1 MRQISLQ
8 HGTPL
13 GGPLIWPSVSNQ
25 RLAITHQH
33 RVNHVEAADSITVST
48 VFYVLSRRKIELR
61 DSPRLS
67 LVVSDFVQLDSI
79 SVRKPERRAVFLYK
93 YLYIVIPSHVEVI
106 YQDDILLP
114 VAVTGD
120 VTLTKNLG
128 FQSFISAAILIRDQK
143 NTATP
148 PSVFMLKIKSVCYIW
163 CKGYLRIQIQCCMP
177 CSYRFQVNFEKKG
190 INQEP
195 KTALFF

>member
-1 MRQISLQ
+1 MGNKEHKKTNFFFWGGGGGTGEQANLFQ
-8 HGTPL
+8 GNKGTGTPL
-13 GGPLIWPSVSNQ
+13 GIGPLIWPSVSNE

-79 SVRKPERRAVFLYK
+79 SVRKSERRAGFLYK

-120 VTLTKNLG
+120 IDKKSRLPVFHICRHLDSRSKE
-128 FQSFISAAILIRDQK
+128 
-143 NTATP
+143 TP
-148 PSVFMLKIKSVCYIW
+148 PSLFMLKIKSVLLY
-163 CKGYLRIQIQCCMP
+163 
-177 CSYRFQVNFEKKG
+177 
-190 INQEP
+190 
-195 KTALFF
+195 

>member
-1 MRQISLQ
+1 MRGTKTILGNREHKKIHFRFLGNRGTSQFISGEQ
-8 HGTPL
+8 VPPL
-13 GGPLIWPSVSNQ
+13 GGPLIWPSVYNE

-33 RVNHVEAADSITVST
+33 RVNHVEAAVDMFLIIIVST

-79 SVRKPERRAVFLYK
+79 SVRKSERRAGFLYK
-93 YLYIVIPSHVEVI
+93 YLYIVLPSHIEVI

-120 VTLTKNLG
+120 IDRKSRLPVFHICRHLDSRSKE
-128 FQSFISAAILIRDQK
+128 
-143 NTATP
+143 TP
-148 PSVFMLKIKSVCYIW
+148 QSVFMLKIKSVLLY
-163 CKGYLRIQIQCCMP
+163 
-177 CSYRFQVNFEKKG
+177 
-190 INQEP
+190 
-195 KTALFF
+195 

>member
-1 MRQISLQ
+1 MRGTKTILGNREHKKTNFRFWGKRGTSQFISGEQ
-8 HGTPL
+8 GNRYPL
-13 GGPLIWPSVSNQ
+13 GGPLIWPSVYNK

-79 SVRKPERRAVFLYK
+79 SVRQSERRAGFLYK
-93 YLYIVIPSHVEVI
+93 YLYIVLPSHVEVI

-120 VTLTKNLG
+120 IDRKSMLPVFHICRHLDSRSKE
-128 FQSFISAAILIRDQK
+128 
-143 NTATP
+143 TP
-148 PSVFMLKIKSVCYIW
+148 PSVFMLKIKSVLLY
-163 CKGYLRIQIQCCMP
+163 
-177 CSYRFQVNFEKKG
+177 
-190 INQEP
+190 
-195 KTALFF
+195 

>member
-1 MRQISLQ
+1 MRGTKTILGNREHKKTNFRFLGNRGTSQFISGEQ
-8 HGTPL
+8 GNRYPL
-13 GGPLIWPSVSNQ
+13 GGPLIWPSVYNE

-79 SVRKPERRAVFLYK
+79 SVRRSERRAGFLYK
-93 YLYIVIPSHVEVI
+93 YLYIVLPSHVEII

-120 VTLTKNLG
+120 IDRKSRLPVFHICRHLDSRSKE
-128 FQSFISAAILIRDQK
+128 
-143 NTATP
+143 TP
-148 PSVFMLKIKSVCYIW
+148 PSVFMLKIKSVFLY
-163 CKGYLRIQIQCCMP
+163 
-177 CSYRFQVNFEKKG
+177 
-190 INQEP
+190 
-195 KTALFF
+195 